1 MTPRKGYLPF
11 IVPHMYWQNN
21 QDLTHTEAAIM
32 YLRDIKQMQIS
43 EIAKELDRTPNA
55 INTQYQRV
63 ITRRTNR
70 GIL

>member
-1 MTPRKGYLPF
+1 MTARKGYIPYK
-11 IVPHMYWQNN
+11 VPHMYWQNN
-21 QDLTHTEAAIM
+21 RDLTYMEAAIM
-32 YLRDIKQMQIS
+32 YLHDIEKLTISQIA
-43 EIAKELDRTPNA
+43 EKLDRTPNA